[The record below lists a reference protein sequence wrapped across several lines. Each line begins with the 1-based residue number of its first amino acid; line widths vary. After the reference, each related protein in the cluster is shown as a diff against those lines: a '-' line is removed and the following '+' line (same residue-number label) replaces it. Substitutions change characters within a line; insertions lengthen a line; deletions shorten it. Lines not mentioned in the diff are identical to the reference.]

1 MAEIR
6 AVAEQSGR
14 ALPAD
19 FDVAPQ
25 LAVALGRTREEAL
38 KTFEESQI
46 FTHMRSL
53 SESTLKGRQADLT
66 ERNLIGSPDDV
77 LEQVQ
82 RYADAGAT
90 TLSALLF
97 AANDV
102 PRTLEQMQEFSESI
116 IAVVNK
122 TASTEEE
129 QRAQDDGTGDDN
141 VRRCQAGTQVAND
154 RPRGQ
159 DRQPTCA
166 RACLR
171 STPWPPGISC
181 CTSGDE
187 ASCGLN
193 QTRSRASC
201 RGRQSPATGTM

>member
-1 MAEIR
+1 MNWRPNGNGEPEGATRRPRTTFGEATDDRTNSAASAGGSKERAARFGNGWLPACLTPSEISGGVAEIR
-6 AVAEQSGR
+6 AGAEQSGR

-53 SESTLKGRQADLT
+53 SESTLNSRQADLT

-102 PRTLEQMQEFSESI
+102 PQTLEQMQEFSESI
-116 IAVVNK
+116 IAVVNDRV
-122 TASTEEE
+122 E
-129 QRAQDDGTGDDN
+129 GTD
-141 VRRCQAGTQVAND
+141 QAALGRHGP
-154 RPRGQ
+154 RPR
-159 DRQPTCA
+159 RV
-166 RACLR
+166 
-171 STPWPPGISC
+171 
-181 CTSGDE
+181 
-187 ASCGLN
+187 
-193 QTRSRASC
+193 
-201 RGRQSPATGTM
+201 